1 MRTLARRR
9 GVGIAGVLLLLASL
23 ITVIAGPAVAI
34 PQSNPEFPTVS
45 CGGEWHW
52 VHNQT
57 SATSGTLTAT
67 FQNAGTLSVA
77 SDPNSPAGVLHYF
90 INLSAGDT
98 LLSASD
104 DVSGGM
110 LVLSHYPSCQ
120 ATTTT
125 LGSSTT
131 SGSSTSTSG
140 STTTIGSSTT
150 MGTTTT
156 TTGSTTTT
164 TASTTTTTV
173 STTTAS
179 TTTTT
184 APTTTTTTVGSNT
197 TQATTPTTSTP
208 TTTTTIG
215 GATGS
220 GPSSTTAVTVLGI
233 QVTAPVVGQVT
244 QGTLPFTGVPATSVA
259 LGAASLAVLGLLL
272 LAASR
277 TSADRATSRPW
288 D

>member
-9 GVGIAGVLLLLASL
+9 SMGIAGVLLLLASL
-23 ITVIAGPAVAI
+23 VTVIAGPAIAI

-57 SATSGTLTAT
+57 NATSGTLTAT
-67 FQNAGTLSVA
+67 FQNVGTISVG
-77 SDPNSPAGVLHYF
+77 SDPNSPADVLHYY

-104 DVSGGM
+104 DVAGGM
-110 LVLSHYPSCQ
+110 LVLSHFPSCQ

-125 LGSSTT
+125 QASTTTRGSSTT
-131 SGSSTSTSG
+131 GGSTSTA
-140 STTTIGSSTT
+140 STTTTSS
-150 MGTTTT
+150 
-156 TTGSTTTT
+156 ST
-164 TASTTTTTV
+164 TASTTTTTT
-173 STTTAS
+173 SPTTTTTTTAPTTTTT

-197 TQATTPTTSTP
+197 TQATAPTSSTS

-215 GATGS
+215 GASGS
-220 GPSSTTAVTVLGI
+220 GPSSTSGVTVLGI
-233 QVTAPVVGQVT
+233 QVTAPVVAQVT
-244 QGTLPFTGVPATSVA
+244 QGTLPFTGIPATSVA
-259 LGAASLAVLGLLL
+259 SLAASLAALGLLL
-272 LAASR
+272 LALSRSGEPASR
-277 TSADRATSRPW
+277 SW